1 MSTNK
6 DDMTDVNVLVVDDV
20 RLCRDG
26 LVAALAREPS
36 IAYAEGAPDAETALR
51 ALRGRAFAVVLL
63 SMRAT
68 NSLAICR
75 DLVAAANCGPVVAV
89 AVSGDDEVVAYAEA
103 GVSGYLLRDQ
113 PYEELL
119 GVIVSAA
126 RGEMPCPPQVAAAL
140 MRRVGTLAAERQTWV
155 VPGRLTPRE
164 REILDLIEQGMS
176 NKEIARLL
184 FIEVRT
190 VKNHVHN
197 LLEKLKVHRRGDA
210 AAMVRNRH
218 CSAGDRVPIG

>member
-75 DLVAAANCGPVVAV
+75 DLAAAANSGPVVAV
-89 AVSGDDEVVAYAEA
+89 AVSGDEVVAYAEA
-103 GVSGYLLRDQ
+103 GVSGYLLHDQ

-119 GVIVSAA
+119 EVIVSAA

-140 MRRVGTLAAERQTWV
+140 MRRVGTLAAERQTWAGA
-155 VPGRLTPRE
+155 GRLTPRE